1 MKQKSQLCRPLSW
14 PARIALCV
22 GIGTALMVSINL
34 PVGIAVAG
42 GLFVALTGD
51 FPRS

>member
-1 MKQKSQLCRPLSW
+1 MKPKFQLCRPLSW
-14 PARIALCV
+14 PSRIALCV

-42 GLFVALTGD
+42 GLFAALAGD
-51 FPRS
+51 FPRT